1 MNKILL
7 LVALLLPIYAQA
19 WQNVPTPYPYSNPY
33 SNPYDTPST
42 RNYQSNTDTSYQ
54 YDLSNPSDRLG
65 YSVDPGAQMRDRLS
79 VNPLRSIDRGL
90 GQYGGGIND

>member
-19 WQNVPTPYPYSNPY
+19 WQNVPTPY
-33 SNPYDTPST
+33 DTPST
-42 RNYQSNTDTSYQ
+42 RNYQSDAGTSYQ
-54 YDLSNPSDRLG
+54 YDLSDPLDRLD
-65 YSVDPGAQMRDRLS
+65 YLLDLDAQMRDQLS
-79 VNPLRSIDRGL
+79 VNPSRLLDRGL

>member
-19 WQNVPTPYPYSNPY
+19 AQPLEWQNVPSPYSNPY
-33 SNPYDTPST
+33 NTPST
-42 RNYQSNTDTSYQ
+42 SNYQSNTGTSYQ
-54 YDLSNPSDRLG
+54 YDMSNPSDRLG
-65 YSVDPGAQMRDRLS
+65 YSVDLGAQMRDQLS
-79 VNPLRSIDRGL
+79 VNPSRSLDRGL

>member
-19 WQNVPTPYPYSNPY
+19 WQNVPNPYPDPY

-42 RNYQSNTDTSYQ
+42 SNYQSNTGTSYQ
-54 YDLSNPSDRLG
+54 YDMSNPSDRLG

-79 VNPLRSIDRGL
+79 VNPSRSLDREM